1 MSEILNID
9 ITNISFATLFVWL
22 LFDTKKENKNREQ
35 KYQETIDKLADKI
48 GVIEIVAN
56 DVDDIKKYIYKE
68 GGKNG

>member
-56 DVDDIKKYIYKE
+56 DVDDIKKYIYKG
-68 GGKNG
+68 GGKNE